1 MHLTIALAVLAAFI
15 IGILALYRSGL
26 LPGTLPYWTKQLA
39 HPDRATR
46 LKTAH
51 LLGQIA
57 TPQAAYC
64 LAQVAQN
71 EDATL
76 KLLALK
82 GLLNTRLSSTLPVL
96 RAALAD
102 RDPKVR
108 RIVAQGLA
116 GFQGVAV
123 TAMLTELLTDLDEFV
138 VMAATE
144 SLGSRQDPS
153 AARSLAL
160 ALGHSEETARFA
172 AEALMAIG
180 PSVFEPLC
188 TMIDELNPL
197 ACERL
202 IPVLVSLD
210 PRRAIEPLI
219 QILNGTVN
227 DYLIKA
233 TISALIELRS
243 PEVAQALIA
252 YVSDESHYC
261 RPFALRKLQALEDP
275 AANDLLLRLLSDRD
289 VMIRRAASDA
299 LAVDVDP
306 ERLPALLAALG
317 DGDAEVLQNVIRSLG
332 HYNDPRILPRL
343 FETLWPSEYE
353 TIVPMIEDACRR
365 SLSELSSVDE
375 LLPLLRRISSRE
387 ARGSEEQ
394 RIRHYLQSVYILLRP
409 RLVCGFHDLTN
420 NILIFKDEDLTSEYQ
435 EQRLHPLALS
445 SLLVHQSHKSLN
457 RWKNSLR

>member
-1 MHLTIALAVLAAFI
+1 MNLMIALAVLAAFI
-15 IGILALYRSGL
+15 VGILALYRSGL
-26 LPGTLPYWTKQLA
+26 LPGTLPYWTKQLE
-39 HPDRATR
+39 HPERATR

-64 LAQVAQN
+64 LTQVAQH
-71 EDATL
+71 EDSTL
-76 KLLALK
+76 KLLAIK
-82 GLLNTRLSSTLPVL
+82 GLLNARLPSTLPVL
-96 RAALAD
+96 KAALAD

-108 RIVAQGLA
+108 RTVAEGLA
-116 GFQGVAV
+116 NFHGAAV
-123 TAMLTELLTDLDEFV
+123 TAMLTDLLTDLDEFV

-144 SLGSRQDPS
+144 SLGARQDPS
-153 AARSLAL
+153 AARPLAY

-172 AEALMAIG
+172 AESLLAIG
-180 PSVFEPLC
+180 PVVFEPLC
-188 TMIDELNPL
+188 ELIDELNPM

-219 QILNGTVN
+219 KILNGTVN

-233 TISALIELRS
+233 AITALIDLRS

-252 YVSDESHYC
+252 YVSDESHFC

-275 AANDLLLRLLSDRD
+275 AANHLLLRLLADRD

-299 LAVDVDP
+299 LAVGVDP
-306 ERLPALLAALG
+306 ERLPVLLEAMG
-317 DGDAEVLQNVIRSLG
+317 DADAEVLQNVVRALG

-343 FETLWPSEYE
+343 FETLWPAECG

-365 SLSELSSVDE
+365 PLSELSGIDD

-420 NILIFKDEDLTSEYQ
+420 NILIFKNEDFTSEYQ
-435 EQRLHPLALS
+435 DQRLHPLALS